1 MSNILDGAMRKAAG
15 TTDGV
20 QIPVFFSQFF
30 DIYDQSWYL
39 IESTEADSSSCK
51 TAFCQTQIDAGGT
64 IVGYSYAI
72 TTADADGNITGYIY
86 ETTSSDANG
95 TYFSS
100 NHYDANWNL
109 TESTY
114 SDGTST
120 WVSTYQTDTDADGNV
135 TGYTYATTYTDLNGT
150 YVWSNHYDASGNLTE
165 SSYTDGNY
173 SSTSTY
179 ETTTDADG
187 NVTGYIH
194 ETTSSD
200 ANGTYFSSNH
210 YDANWNLT
218 ESTYSDGTST
228 WVSTYQIVTDENS
241 NITGYI
247 YETTQTDANGTYFSS
262 NHYDANWNLTKSTY
276 TDGSKIST
284 AEIEDIIC
292 YVCSDPC
299 CTEISSEEMVV
310 PNEDVTLVG
319 VSEYNQIDLLLI

>member
-1 MSNILDGAMRKAAG
+1 MRKAAG

-30 DIYDQSWYL
+30 DIYDPSWYL

-95 TYFSS
+95 TYFST

-114 SDGTST
+114 SDG
-120 WVSTYQTDTDADGNV
+120 
-135 TGYTYATTYTDLNGT
+135 
-150 YVWSNHYDASGNLTE
+150 
-165 SSYTDGNY
+165 
-173 SSTSTY
+173 
-179 ETTTDADG
+179 
-187 NVTGYIH
+187 
-194 ETTSSD
+194 
-200 ANGTYFSSNH
+200 
-210 YDANWNLT
+210 
-218 ESTYSDGTST
+218 
-228 WVSTYQIVTDENS
+228 
-241 NITGYI
+241 
-247 YETTQTDANGTYFSS
+247 
-262 NHYDANWNLTKSTY
+262 
-276 TDGSKIST
+276 SKIST
-284 AEIEDIIC
+284 AEIEDVIC

-299 CTEISSEEMVV
+299 CTEISSEEMLV